1 MKAKNSLAMKVAL
14 AATLSTAIASGGGGS
29 ICRPEL

>member
-14 AATLSTAIASGGGGS
+14 AATLSTAIASGGGS